1 MFRVDQLILLAGVLL
16 LVGVASSK
24 FSMRIGMPVLVL
36 FIFVGMLA
44 GEEGIGRIAFDDFGT
59 AHAIGTL
66 ALAIILFDG
75 GLRTQTAALR
85 IAWKPSV
92 LLATIGV
99 LITAGMTGAA
109 AAWMLDLPITTG
121 LLLGSIVASTDAA
134 AVFAVLRSQ
143 GVRLS
148 RRLAA
153 VLEIE
158 SGSND
163 PMAVFLTIG
172 LIEISRGRLQPGAD
186 LLWLFIQQM
195 GIGAVA
201 GAGVGWMAVRV
212 INAINLPSPGLYP
225 VLTGA
230 HGLLA
235 FGIAAYLGGS
245 GFLAVYI
252 AGILIGN
259 ARIAFQRGT
268 LLFLDGLAWISQIAM
283 FVVLGLLSTPS
294 LLLGAA
300 PAALAVSAVLIVIAR
315 PLAVVPLLL
324 PFGFS
329 RAELL
334 LISWVG
340 LKGAVPIILGTFPL
354 LFGVPSGLSLFHVVF
369 FVVLLSTIL
378 QGWTL
383 PWVARRL
390 GLQQDPI
397 PESPVALE
405 ITSVHHTDADIVDY
419 PVDEGSAVVNR
430 ELSALQLPPDTLVAM
445 ISRHGAVIPPNG
457 STRLCP
463 GDHVFVIL
471 RPAQRDEVDA
481 LFTRRRAPSAG

>member
-1 MFRVDQLILLAGVLL
+1 MFLVDQLILLAGVLL
-16 LVGVASSK
+16 LVGIASST

-44 GEEGIGRIAFDDFGT
+44 GEEGIGGIEFDDFVT
-59 AHAIGTL
+59 AHAVGTV

-75 GLRTQTAALR
+75 GLRTETAALR
-85 IAWKPSV
+85 LAWKPSM

-99 LITAGMTGAA
+99 LVTAAITGVA
-109 AAWMLDLPITTG
+109 AAWMLDLPMTTG

-134 AVFAVLRSQ
+134 AVFAVLRSK

-172 LIEISRGRLQPGAD
+172 LIEIVLGRLQPGTD
-186 LLWLFIQQM
+186 LLWLFVQQM
-195 GIGAVA
+195 GIGSV
-201 GAGVGWMAVRV
+201 AGVGVGWVAVRV
-212 INAINLPSPGLYP
+212 INAITLPSPGLYP

-235 FGIAAYLGGS
+235 FGVAASLGGS
-245 GFLAVYI
+245 GFLSVYL

-268 LLFLDGLAWISQIAM
+268 MLFLDGLAWISQIAM

-294 LLLGAA
+294 LLLAAA
-300 PAALAVSAVLIVIAR
+300 PAGLAVSAVLIVVAR
-315 PLAVVPLLL
+315 PLAVLPLLL

-329 RAELL
+329 RAEHA

-354 LFGVPSGLSLFHVVF
+354 LFGVSSGLALFNVVF
-369 FVVLLSTIL
+369 FVVLVSAIL

-383 PWVARRL
+383 PWAARRL
-390 GLQQDPI
+390 GLQQEPLPEAPI
-397 PESPVALE
+397 ALE
-405 ITSVHHTDADIVDY
+405 ISSVHHTNADIVDY
-419 PVDEGSAVVNR
+419 PVDESSAVVDR
-430 ELSALQLPPDTLVAM
+430 ELSDLQLPTSALVAM
-445 ISRHGAVIPPNG
+445 ISRDGEVIPARG
-457 STRLCP
+457 STRLAA

-471 RPAQRDEVDA
+471 RPDTRTEVDA
-481 LFTRRRAPSAG
+481 MFTRRRGRH